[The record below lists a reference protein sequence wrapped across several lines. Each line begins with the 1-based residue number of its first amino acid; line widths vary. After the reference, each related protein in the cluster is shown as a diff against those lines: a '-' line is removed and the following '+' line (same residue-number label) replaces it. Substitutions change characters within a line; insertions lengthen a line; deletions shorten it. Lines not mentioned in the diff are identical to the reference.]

1 MAHMLSSFDKESV
14 SSPYVVVGIMD
25 QQTPQAETDG
35 EPRSL
40 RSLLDKAEAFNHQDN
55 NMDETSGKFY
65 HMQSRYTD
73 GQTAG
78 ESTPHD
84 YDEYGFEQAAD
95 FIHKYSSL

>member
-1 MAHMLSSFDKESV
+1 MV
-14 SSPYVVVGIMD
+14 
-25 QQTPQAETDG
+25 
-35 EPRSL
+35 
-40 RSLLDKAEAFNHQDN
+40 
-55 NMDETSGKFY
+55 ETSGKFY

-84 YDEYGFEQAAD
+84 YDEYGYEQAAD

>member
-1 MAHMLSSFDKESV
+1 M
-14 SSPYVVVGIMD
+14 
-25 QQTPQAETDG
+25 DG

-40 RSLLDKAEAFNHQDN
+40 RSLLDKAEAFNHQEDN
-55 NMDETSGKFY
+55 MIETSGKFF
-65 HMQSRYTD
+65 HMQSRYTNGEAAD
-73 GQTAG
+73 